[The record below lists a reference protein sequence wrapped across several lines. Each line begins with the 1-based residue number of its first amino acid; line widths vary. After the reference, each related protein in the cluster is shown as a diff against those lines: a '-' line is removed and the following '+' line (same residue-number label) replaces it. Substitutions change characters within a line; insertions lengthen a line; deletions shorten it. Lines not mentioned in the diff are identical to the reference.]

1 MPKQTNIE
9 TSLTT
14 GGLEFARSEE
24 AQELIGRPPSWLIL
38 WGNSV
43 YLGLLLLV
51 VFVSWLVKYP
61 DLVKS
66 NLKIIATNAPKSVI
80 ARSEGRLEKLLVK
93 DGQEVSKNQILGFIE
108 NTASFEQV
116 LNLDKTID
124 NLIKKGSSTT
134 TIQDSFFQLGELQ
147 KPYQSFQEAHQKTQ
161 AFIGSGAYKCKRQI
175 VLSDVEHLQTL
186 GNQQENQI
194 INYQSDLELTEADLR
209 MNRGLNK
216 DNKYVSDAEMRQTQ
230 SKFISKKQAYD
241 QARANL
247 ENSQITQNAKKQELL
262 ELDKT
267 ATEQLYSF
275 SQTTRTLKSDIE
287 AWKQRYLLTAPQS
300 GKVSFTEA
308 LQENTMLKN
317 GKELF
322 YIIPQKGGF
331 SGEIIL
337 GQYNFGKIK
346 KGQMVMLKF
355 PSYPYEEY
363 GVVEGSIESIA
374 EMSKDTAFVVHV
386 NFPNGLTTNSG
397 KKLGFRNGMTAN
409 AEIVTEDLRLIE
421 RIFYNLRKML
431 KR

>member
-1 MPKQTNIE
+1 M
-9 TSLTT
+9 
-14 GGLEFARSEE
+14 
-24 AQELIGRPPSWLIL
+24 
-38 WGNSV
+38 
-43 YLGLLLLV
+43 
-51 VFVSWLVKYP
+51 
-61 DLVKS
+61 
-66 NLKIIATNAPKSVI
+66 
-80 ARSEGRLEKLLVK
+80 
-93 DGQEVSKNQILGFIE
+93 QI
-108 NTASFEQV
+108 
-116 LNLDKTID
+116 
-124 NLIKKGSSTT
+124 
-134 TIQDSFFQLGELQ
+134 
-147 KPYQSFQEAHQKTQ
+147 
-161 AFIGSGAYKCKRQI
+161 
-175 VLSDVEHLQTL
+175 L

-241 QARANL
+241 QSRANL

-267 ATEQLYSF
+267 AAEQLNSF
-275 SQTTRTLKSDIE
+275 SQTTRTVKSDIE
-287 AWKQRYLLTAPQS
+287 AWKQHYVLTAPQT

-322 YIIPQKGGF
+322 YIISQKGGF
-331 SGEIIL
+331 SGEIML

-346 KGQMVMLKF
+346 KGQLVMLKF

-363 GVVEGSIESIA
+363 GVVERKIESIT

-397 KKLGFRNGMTAN
+397 KKLSFRNGMTAN